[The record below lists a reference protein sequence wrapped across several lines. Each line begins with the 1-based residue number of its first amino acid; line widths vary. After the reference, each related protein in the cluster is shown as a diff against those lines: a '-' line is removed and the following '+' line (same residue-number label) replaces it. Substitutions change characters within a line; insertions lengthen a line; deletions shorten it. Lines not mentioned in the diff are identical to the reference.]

1 MIPPEIIEEIKYRCD
16 IVDFIGGYVHLK
28 RAGSNY
34 NGLCPFHS
42 ERTPSFTVFPSSRSF
57 YCFGCGAGGDVITFV
72 MKRENVDYRS
82 ALELLASRV
91 GISLPRDNN
100 DGGSSEA
107 VKRERVLAMNRE
119 AARFYHACL
128 YDQNLGAAGLSYL
141 QSRGLS
147 GATIKHF
154 GLGYAP
160 DGFGSLTDHLTR
172 LGYSSAELSSAF
184 LCGISKKNGRPYDYF
199 RGRVMFPIIDVTG
212 SVVAFGGR
220 VMDDSVP
227 KYLNT
232 SDTPVFKKSRNL
244 FALNFAKS
252 KCSERLILCEGY
264 MDVISLHANGFENA
278 VATLGTAITPEQ
290 ARIMSKYT
298 KQVIISYDSDAA
310 GQRAA
315 DKAIKL
321 LGETGLDVRVLRIP
335 EAKDPDEFFKK
346 NGRTG
351 HEKFKLLLDGSR
363 SQFDFKLDGVLSRYD
378 ISDVDQR
385 VKAAS
390 ELCRIISE
398 TSSAAERDVYIAV
411 VSDRLEIPRDSLK
424 NDITRIARRRQ
435 SNEKSEEMQE
445 IIRKTSGFGDRV
457 NRDTVKNVSAVSIE
471 ENLLGILLCY
481 PEYVKQ
487 VRDGSLGLSAD
498 DFYSE
503 FNKRVFLSIM
513 NRFDPTRAFDFGVLA
528 EDFNADEMGR
538 ITSMLVRRQQL
549 TQNDEEVLRDLIS
562 RLKEETRLHALEA
575 SGTKEDEMK
584 AIMDILHKKGRK
596 DV

>member
-1 MIPPEIIEEIKYRCD
+1 
-16 IVDFIGGYVHLK
+16 
-28 RAGSNY
+28 
-34 NGLCPFHS
+34 
-42 ERTPSFTVFPSSRSF
+42 
-57 YCFGCGAGGDVITFV
+57 
-72 MKRENVDYRS
+72 
-82 ALELLASRV
+82 
-91 GISLPRDNN
+91 
-100 DGGSSEA
+100 
-107 VKRERVLAMNRE
+107 
-119 AARFYHACL
+119 
-128 YDQNLGAAGLSYL
+128 
-141 QSRGLS
+141 
-147 GATIKHF
+147 
-154 GLGYAP
+154 
-160 DGFGSLTDHLTR
+160 
-172 LGYSSAELSSAF
+172 
-184 LCGISKKNGRPYDYF
+184 
-199 RGRVMFPIIDVTG
+199 
-212 SVVAFGGR
+212 
-220 VMDDSVP
+220 
-227 KYLNT
+227 
-232 SDTPVFKKSRNL
+232 
-244 FALNFAKS
+244 
-252 KCSERLILCEGY
+252 
-264 MDVISLHANGFENA
+264 MDVIALHANGFENA

-335 EAKDPDEFFKK
+335 GAKDPDEFFKK

-363 SQFDFKLDGVLSRYD
+363 SQFDFKLEGVLSRYD

-481 PEYVKQ
+481 PEFIRQ

-562 RLKEETRLHALEA
+562 RLKEETRLHTLEA
-575 SGTKEDEMK
+575 SGTKEDEMQ

>member
-34 NGLCPFHS
+34 TGLCPFHS

-72 MKRENVDYRS
+72 MKRENLDYRA
-82 ALELLASRV
+82 ALELLASRAGV
-91 GISLPRDNN
+91 ELPRENTT
-100 DGGSSEA
+100 GAPSES
-107 VKRERVLAMNRE
+107 VKRERILAMNRE

-128 YDQNLGAAGLSYL
+128 YDANLGAAGLNYL
-141 QSRGLS
+141 QTRGLS

-160 DGFGSLTDHLTR
+160 DGFGSLTEHLTR

-184 LCGISKKNGRPYDYF
+184 LCGISKKTGRPYDYF

-212 SVVAFGGR
+212 NVVAFGGR
-220 VMDDSVP
+220 VMDDSLP

-252 KCSERLILCEGY
+252 KCSDRLILCEGY
-264 MDVISLHANGFENA
+264 MDVIALHANGFENA

-321 LGETGLDVRVLRIP
+321 LSETGLDVRVLRVP
-335 EAKDPDEFFKK
+335 GAKDPDEFFKK

-378 ISDVDQR
+378 ISDTDQR
-385 VKAAS
+385 VKAAA

-398 TSSAAERDVYIAV
+398 VNSAAERDVYIAV

-424 NDITRIARRRQ
+424 NDVTRIAKRRQ

-445 IIRKTSGFGDRV
+445 IIRKTSGFGDHV

-481 PEYVKQ
+481 PEFIKRVK
-487 VRDGSLGLSAD
+487 DGALDLTAD

-503 FNKRVFLSIM
+503 FNKRVFSSIM
-513 NRFDPTRAFDFGVLA
+513 SRYDPTRAFDFGVLA
-528 EDFNADEMGR
+528 EDFDADEMGR

-549 TQNDEEVLRDLIS
+549 SSNSEEVLRDLIS
-562 RLKEETRLHALEA
+562 RLKDETRLRALEA
-575 SGTKEDEMK
+575 SGSKEDELR
-584 AIMDILHKKGRK
+584 AIMDILQKKGRK
-596 DV
+596 ST

>member
-1 MIPPEIIEEIKYRCD
+1 
-16 IVDFIGGYVHLK
+16 
-28 RAGSNY
+28 
-34 NGLCPFHS
+34 
-42 ERTPSFTVFPSSRSF
+42 
-57 YCFGCGAGGDVITFV
+57 
-72 MKRENVDYRS
+72 
-82 ALELLASRV
+82 
-91 GISLPRDNN
+91 
-100 DGGSSEA
+100 
-107 VKRERVLAMNRE
+107 
-119 AARFYHACL
+119 
-128 YDQNLGAAGLSYL
+128 
-141 QSRGLS
+141 
-147 GATIKHF
+147 
-154 GLGYAP
+154 
-160 DGFGSLTDHLTR
+160 
-172 LGYSSAELSSAF
+172 
-184 LCGISKKNGRPYDYF
+184 
-199 RGRVMFPIIDVTG
+199 MFPIIDVTG

-335 EAKDPDEFFKK
+335 GAKDPDEFFKK

-424 NDITRIARRRQ
+424 NDVARIANTGSQTKNPRR
-435 SNEKSEEMQE
+435 
-445 IIRKTSGFGDRV
+445 
-457 NRDTVKNVSAVSIE
+457 
-471 ENLLGILLCY
+471 C
-481 PEYVKQ
+481 
-487 VRDGSLGLSAD
+487 
-498 DFYSE
+498 
-503 FNKRVFLSIM
+503 
-513 NRFDPTRAFDFGVLA
+513 
-528 EDFNADEMGR
+528 
-538 ITSMLVRRQQL
+538 RR
-549 TQNDEEVLRDLIS
+549 
-562 RLKEETRLHALEA
+562 
-575 SGTKEDEMK
+575 
-584 AIMDILHKKGRK
+584 
-596 DV
+596 